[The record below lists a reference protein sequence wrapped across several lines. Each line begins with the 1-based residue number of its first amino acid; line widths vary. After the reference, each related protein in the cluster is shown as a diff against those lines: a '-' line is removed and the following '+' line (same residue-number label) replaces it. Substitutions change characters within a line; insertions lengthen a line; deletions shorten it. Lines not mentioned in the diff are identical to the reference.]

1 MPLVSVLRSRVAAG
15 ALATLACAI
24 HIGIA
29 SAAGLASKAAEPG
42 EVQMGMN
49 PWIGYGPWI
58 IADQKGL
65 FKKNGLKDVKLV
77 NFTEDKDRMAA
88 FASGQ
93 IDFMNIPAHEALQLI
108 ENGIHLKI
116 VLLLDFSLAADA
128 IVADNVKSVADLK
141 GKQVAYEE
149 SSTSDIL
156 LNHALAKNG
165 MTLADIQ
172 RVPMP
177 AAQAGSA
184 LVAGR
189 VPVAVTYEPYLS
201 AAMAQNKNAKLIYT
215 AGEAPG
221 LISDVLVVSDK
232 AIKEKPGQIMA
243 LVRSWADA
251 MAAYNHDVKA
261 GRAMIAKGVGS
272 PVDNLETAF
281 NGVQFYDV
289 AQNKV
294 SLAGDF
300 GTKTLPE
307 VSEAALLAKILKT
320 KVPTAGV
327 VDDSFVKAAP

>member
-1 MPLVSVLRSRVAAG
+1 MPSVSVLRSRIAACVF
-15 ALATLACAI
+15 ATLACAV
-24 HIGIA
+24 HMGN
-29 SAAGLASKAAEPG
+29 AAAADLAHAAVEPG
-42 EVQMGMN
+42 ELQMGMN

-58 IADQKGL
+58 IAEQKGL
-65 FKKNGLKDVKLV
+65 FRKNGLNDVKLV
-77 NFTEDKDRMAA
+77 NFNEDKDRLAA

-93 IDFMNIPAHEALQLI
+93 IDFMNLPAHGALQLI
-108 ENGIHLKI
+108 ESGIPLKV

-149 SSTSDIL
+149 SSTSDLL

-165 MTLADIQ
+165 MTLADIE

-201 AAMAQNKNAKLIYT
+201 AAMAQNKNARLIYT

-232 AIKEKPGQIMA
+232 ALREKPGQIMA
-243 LVRSWADA
+243 LIKSWKDA
-251 MAAYNHDVKA
+251 MAAYNQDVKA

-272 PVDNLETAF
+272 PVEELETAF

-289 AQNKV
+289 QQNKA

-300 GTKTLPE
+300 GAKTLPE
-307 VSEAALLAKILKT
+307 VDEAAVLSKILQA
-320 KVPTAGV
+320 KVPTQGV
-327 VDDSFVKAAP
+327 VDDQFVQAVP